1 MKKLTII
8 FFILFLS
15 PTYAEVDPEKLS
27 EIRQQALDAAVE
39 LLKDK
44 NPTTQEVLKAA
55 REFED
60 YLLNQPSEVVTTLQD
75 RAGVKYEANQDKPY
89 TGKHVEYYSDA
100 KGQKSIEI
108 EYKDGV
114 KDGVEIEYFKNGQK
128 KQVVEYKK
136 GKPVSEPKKWN
147 DNGLLAEKD
156 QDNFDGLSVGLNFQ
170 KKSTTVKVGGDLTE
184 ATVDKNTWV
193 KTKQSIASEGIGVGK
208 TDLLTE
214 INIDYGYQVTDE
226 FLAIMGLSYS
236 FNDGDKIKG
245 YQKSYHPDYT
255 DKSASAETDNVL
267 TLYIG
272 PAYEI
277 SNNVLGYA
285 KLYYQN
291 FDLDTTNNVGFS
303 SGSYEVHS
311 YGLGIGMKSQLTKN
325 LFINTEISRQ
335 MYDDSSFVDHSL
347 DTGST
352 IASIGLSYNFGNENE
367 VTYDSNAVDFK
378 GLYVGFSG
386 GLKST
391 MFDVYGDKGI
401 VNSLGQSGFSHG
413 EVYDWSLDSA
423 GNQHMNANTQ
433 IEYLFPIYKRTYLS
447 FGGRY
452 SLTEDTVIDAG
463 YKGSNAKLRE
473 KNHYSLFIAP
483 AYQISNNS
491 LGYLKISYHKTDLKA
506 SVNYANENAQGSVGK
521 TRYSEDMDGYG
532 ISIGLRSE
540 LAKNIFS
547 DIEIEH
553 IDYGSST
560 LDNSS
565 YINWDNQSTVANFNL
580 FYKF

>member
-1 MKKLTII
+1 MRNL
-8 FFILFLS
+8 FLFILIFCTS
-15 PTYAEVDPEKLS
+15 IQAEVDPQKLS
-27 EIRQQALDAAVE
+27 EIRQQALNAALE
-39 LLKDK
+39 MLKDK

-75 RAGVKYEANQDKPY
+75 RGGVKYEANQDKPY
-89 TGKHVEYYSDA
+89 TGKHVEYFSDA
-100 KGQKSIEI
+100 KGQKSVEI
-108 EYKDGV
+108 NYKDGV
-114 KDGVEIEYFKNGQK
+114 KEGVETQYHKNGQK

-147 DNGLLAEKD
+147 DSGQLAEKD

-170 KKSTTVKVGGDLTE
+170 KKSTTVKVSGDLTYKDSG
-184 ATVDKNTWV
+184 V
-193 KTKQSIASEGIGVGK
+193 KQSIASEGIGVGK

-236 FNDGDKIKG
+236 LNDGDKIKG
-245 YQKSYHPDYT
+245 YQKSYHANYT

-401 VNSLGQSGFSHG
+401 VNSLGQSGLSHG

-423 GNQHMNANTQ
+423 GNQHINANAQ
-433 IEYLFPIYKRTYLS
+433 VEYLFPIYKRTYLS
-447 FGGRY
+447 FGGEY
-452 SLTEDTVIDAG
+452 SLKDDTVIDAG
-463 YKGSNAKLRE
+463 YKGSNAKLKE
-473 KNHYSLFIAP
+473 DNHYSLFIAP

>member
-1 MKKLTII
+1 MRNL
-8 FFILFLS
+8 FLFILIFCTS
-15 PTYAEVDPEKLS
+15 IQAEVDPQKLS

-170 KKSTTVKVGGDLTE
+170 KKSTSVKVSGDLTYE
-184 ATVDKNTWV
+184 DSGGV
-193 KTKQSIASEGIGVGK
+193 KQSIASEGIGVGK

>member
-1 MKKLTII
+1 MNKTLFI
-8 FFILFLS
+8 FFLS
-15 PTYAEVDPEKLS
+15 LITSVNAEVDPQKLS

-39 LLKDK
+39 MLKDK

-60 YLLNQPSEVVTTLQD
+60 YLLNQPSEVVTNLQD
-75 RAGVKYEANQDKPY
+75 RGGVKYEANQDKPY
-89 TGKHVEYYSDA
+89 TGKHVEYFSDSA
-100 KGQKSIEI
+100 GQKSVEI
-108 EYKDGV
+108 NYKDGF
-114 KDGVEIEYFKNGQK
+114 KEGVETQYYKNGQK

-170 KKSTTVKVGGDLTE
+170 KKSTTVKVSGDLTHKDSG
-184 ATVDKNTWV
+184 V
-193 KTKQSIASEGIGVGK
+193 KQSIASEGIGVGK

-236 FNDGDKIKG
+236 LNDGDKIKG
-245 YQKSYHPDYT
+245 YQKSYHANYT

-413 EVYDWSLDSA
+413 EAYDWSLDSA
-423 GNQHMNANTQ
+423 GNQHINANAQ
-433 IEYLFPIYKRTYLS
+433 VEYLFPIYKRTYLS
-447 FGGRY
+447 FGGEY
-452 SLTEDTVIDAG
+452 SLKDDTVIDAG
-463 YKGSNAKLRE
+463 YKGSNAKLKE
-473 KNHYSLFIAP
+473 DNHYSLFIAP

-506 SVNYANENAQGSVGK
+506 SVNYANENVQGSVGK

>member
-1 MKKLTII
+1 M
-8 FFILFLS
+8 
-15 PTYAEVDPEKLS
+15 
-27 EIRQQALDAAVE
+27 
-39 LLKDK
+39 
-44 NPTTQEVLKAA
+44 
-55 REFED
+55 
-60 YLLNQPSEVVTTLQD
+60 
-75 RAGVKYEANQDKPY
+75 
-89 TGKHVEYYSDA
+89 
-100 KGQKSIEI
+100 
-108 EYKDGV
+108 
-114 KDGVEIEYFKNGQK
+114 
-128 KQVVEYKK
+128 VEYKK

-147 DNGLLAEKD
+147 DNGLPPPKD

-236 FNDGDKIKG
+236 LNDGNKIKG
-245 YQKSYHPDYT
+245 YQKSYHANYT

-311 YGLGIGMKSQLTKN
+311 YGLGIGMKSQLTQN

-367 VTYDSNAVDFK
+367 VTYDSKAVNFS
-378 GLYVGFSG
+378 GLYAGFSG

-391 MFDVYGDKGI
+391 MFDIYGDKGI
-401 VNSLGQSGFSHG
+401 VNSQNQDYSHG

-423 GNQHMNANTQ
+423 GNQHMQANLQ
-433 IEYLFPIYKRTYLS
+433 LEYLYPLFHRTYVS
-447 FGGRY
+447 FGGKY
-452 SLTEDTVIDAG
+452 SLKDDTVIDAD
-463 YKGSNAKLRE
+463 YKGSSAKLRE
-473 KNHYSLFIAP
+473 ENHYSIFIAS
-483 AYQISNNS
+483 AYQLSNNS
-491 LGYLKISYHKTDLKA
+491 LGYFKISYHKTDLEA
-506 SVNYANENAQGSVGK
+506 RVNYADSNAQGYAGK

>member
-1 MKKLTII
+1 MKN
-8 FFILFLS
+8 LFLFTLIFCTS
-15 PTYAEVDPEKLS
+15 IQAEVDPEKLS

-170 KKSTTVKVGGDLTE
+170 KKSTSVKVSGDLTYE
-184 ATVDKNTWV
+184 DSGGV
-193 KTKQSIASEGIGVGK
+193 KQSIASEGIGVGK

-267 TLYIG
+267 TLYVG